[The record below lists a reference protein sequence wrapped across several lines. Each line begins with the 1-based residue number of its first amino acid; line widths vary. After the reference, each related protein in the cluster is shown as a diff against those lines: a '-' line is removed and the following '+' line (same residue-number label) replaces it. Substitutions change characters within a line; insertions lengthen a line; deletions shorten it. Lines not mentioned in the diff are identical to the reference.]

1 MLTSPV
7 QPSGKPRLSA
17 NFRGMSGPGHIVLC
31 ITSLVSLMH
40 SLPPAFPPTGSHP
53 GVVDGRQTLLSQKCQ
68 TSHLQH
74 QGHFKFFPPSLRPN
88 FKEVSMGVVA
98 TLGSPQMS
106 KGPVQMTECV
116 VQPLKVLVTNLKNM
130 ISPCLMILPLDP
142 WFVPSCFTQNKRGR
156 ELRGHWASPHR

>member
-1 MLTSPV
+1 MAFSKLQRDEWTRAHSIMHHLLSLSDALTAAC
-7 QPSGKPRLSA
+7 L
-17 NFRGMSGPGHIVLC
+17 
-31 ITSLVSLMH
+31 
-40 SLPPAFPPTGSHP
+40 PPTGSHP

-74 QGHFKFFPPSLRPN
+74 QGHFKFFPPFLRPN

-106 KGPVQMTECV
+106 KGPVQTTECI

-130 ISPCLMILPLDP
+130 ISPCLMILPLAP
-142 WFVPSCFTQNKRGR
+142 WFVPSCFTQNKRGH